1 MIRIDSKRG
10 TLRTFDQGDGNNR
23 RAPCASAQPGLE
35 RAANRLFATM
45 ASRMSAPLSKGRLI
59 VAAIL
64 ATFVYGLIAAM
75 LGTLLPEL
83 SRKYGL
89 TPDQN
94 GNVALAQAIGL
105 IIASLA
111 VGPLIDNKGKK
122 TGLLLGLGLIAA
134 SLFVVPNSPA
144 NALLPVFLALGLGG
158 GIIVTAA
165 NALVS
170 DISEERRATTLNLLN
185 LFFGLGGLATPFVGA
200 YVLAGNTIAL
210 CYLVAALA
218 VVTFA
223 LHALT
228 PMPPPT
234 GERGF
239 RFEEAGPLLGRP
251 ILFLLSLLLFLYVAC
266 EVGVWNWLPRH
277 LVAQGI
283 PESRALGI
291 LSLGFALGLLVGRV
305 LVSPILIKVSS
316 QTVTLAASVLMA
328 GTTYAMLQTT
338 DAFTAG
344 VLVFCAGVSMAPVFP
359 TTLAMVG
366 DAFPRMTATAL
377 GIAITSGWIGLA
389 ISSRIIGAIAGNDAS
404 KLKSALLVIP
414 IASVVMVIVTLAIR
428 PMLARKRA

>member
-1 MIRIDSKRG
+1 
-10 TLRTFDQGDGNNR
+10 
-23 RAPCASAQPGLE
+23 
-35 RAANRLFATM
+35 
-45 ASRMSAPLSKGRLI
+45 MSASVSKSRLI
-59 VAAIL
+59 PAAIL
-64 ATFVYGLIAAM
+64 AIFVYGLIAAM

-94 GNVALAQAIGL
+94 GNIALGQAIGL

-122 TGLLLGLGLIAA
+122 AGLLLGLGLIAV
-134 SLFVVPNSPA
+134 SLFIVPNAPGS
-144 NALLPVFLALGLGG
+144 ALLPVFLILGVGG

-185 LFFGLGGLATPFVGA
+185 LFFGLGGLATPFIGA
-200 YVLAGNTIAL
+200 YVLSGNTIAL
-210 CYLVAALA
+210 CYLVAALTVA
-218 VVTFA
+218 TFV
-223 LHALT
+223 LHAFT

-239 RFEEAGPLLGRP
+239 KLSEAGQLLGRP
-251 ILFLLSLLLFLYVAC
+251 ILFLLSLLLFLYVTC

-277 LVAQGI
+277 LMAQGI

-305 LVSPILIKVSS
+305 VVSRILIRVSS
-316 QTVTLAASVLMA
+316 PTVTLAASILMA
-328 GTTYAMLQTT
+328 ITTFAMLQTT
-338 DAFTAG
+338 DAFMAG
-344 VLVFCAGVSMAPVFP
+344 ILVFCAGVAMAPVFP

-366 DAFPRMTATAL
+366 DAFPRMTATAM
-377 GIAITSGWIGLA
+377 GIAITCGWIGLA
-389 ISSRIIGAIAGNDAS
+389 VSSRIIGAIAGNDPS
-404 KLKSALLVIP
+404 KLRTALLIIP
-414 IASVVMVIVTLAIR
+414 IASVVMVLVTLIIR
-428 PMLARKRA
+428 PMLAVRRSTAA